1 MDKKVLKKMQ
11 RFVELS
17 AKFSKSESDVFPKD
31 ESRSNLLV
39 TNNSFGTL
47 VIGSTDYTGNGPWS
61 NSDTFVINGKSIYV
75 DENNNVK
82 AKDAKPLTRAEQILA
97 EAEIKARLSN
107 EFDEY
112 NNLRNELST
121 FLNAHENLI
130 K

>member
-1 MDKKVLKKMQ
+1 MQ

-17 AKFSKSESDVFPKD
+17 AKFSKSESDVFPKN
-31 ESRSNLLV
+31 ESQNSLI
-39 TNNSFGTL
+39 NNMHSGTL
-47 VIGSTDYTGNGPWS
+47 CIGSS
-61 NSDTFVINGKSIYV
+61 NAGITINPGYHALVINGKSIYV
-75 DENNNVK
+75 DEYNNVK
-82 AKDAKPLTRAEQILA
+82 AKDATPLTRAEKILA

-112 NNLRNELST
+112 NKLRDELML

>member
-17 AKFSKSESDVFPKD
+17 SKFSKSESEVFSKD
-31 ESRSNLLV
+31 EIRN
-39 TNNSFGTL
+39 TL
-47 VIGSTDYTGNGPWS
+47 VSNSNGTYIIGS
-61 NSDTFVINGKSIYV
+61 NSAWANCDTFVINGKSIYV

-97 EAEIKARLSN
+97 EAHVKATMSD

-112 NNLRNELST
+112 NKLRAELSAY
-121 FLNAHENLI
+121 LDAHENLV

>member
-1 MDKKVLKKMQ
+1 MQ

-47 VIGSTDYTGNGPWS
+47 VIGNTGNGPWS
-61 NSDTFVINGKSIYV
+61 NSNCDTFVINGKSIYV

-82 AKDAKPLTRAEQILA
+82 AKDTKPLTRAEQILA

>member
-17 AKFSKSESDVFPKD
+17 NKFSKLESEVFPKD
-31 ESRSNLLV
+31 ESRNILVSNS
-39 TNNSFGTL
+39 NGAYI
-47 VIGSTDYTGNGPWS
+47 IGS
-61 NSDTFVINGKSIYV
+61 NSAWANCDTFVINGKSIYV

-97 EAEIKARLSN
+97 EAHVKAKLSD

-112 NNLRNELST
+112 NKLRAELSAY
-121 FLNAHENLI
+121 LDAHENLV

>member
-17 AKFSKSESDVFPKD
+17 VKFSKSESDVFPKN
-31 ESRSNLLV
+31 ESHNSLV
-39 TNNSFGTL
+39 NNTHYGTL
-47 VIGSTDYTGNGPWS
+47 CIGSSNGGITMSPDYH
-61 NSDTFVINGKSIYV
+61 TFVINGKSIYV

-112 NNLRNELST
+112 NKLRDELMT
-121 FLNAHENLI
+121 FLNAHENLA

>member
-17 AKFSKSESDVFPKD
+17 NKFSKSESEVFPKD
-31 ESRSNLLV
+31 ESRNILVSNS
-39 TNNSFGTL
+39 NGAYI
-47 VIGSTDYTGNGPWS
+47 IGS
-61 NSDTFVINGKSIYV
+61 NSAWANCDTFVINGKSIYV

-97 EAEIKARLSN
+97 EAHVKATMSD

-112 NNLRNELST
+112 NKLRAELSAY
-121 FLNAHENLI
+121 LDAHENLV

>member
-1 MDKKVLKKMQ
+1 MQ

-17 AKFSKSESDVFPKD
+17 SKFSKSESEVFPKD
-31 ESRSNLLV
+31 VLRNIVSNTL
-39 TNNSFGTL
+39 TGTL
-47 VIGSTDYTGNGPWS
+47 VIGNTGNGVWS
-61 NSDTFVINGKSIYV
+61 NCDTFVINGKSIYV

-97 EAEIKARLSN
+97 EAHVKAIMSD

-112 NNLRNELST
+112 NKLRAELSAY
-121 FLNAHENLI
+121 LDAHENLV

>member
-17 AKFSKSESDVFPKD
+17 SKFSKSESEVFSKD
-31 ESRSNLLV
+31 ESRNTLVSN
-39 TNNSFGTL
+39 TFTGTL
-47 VIGSTDYTGNGPWS
+47 VIGSN
-61 NSDTFVINGKSIYV
+61 NSSWANCDTFVINGKSIYV

-97 EAEIKARLSN
+97 EAHVKATMSD

-112 NNLRNELST
+112 NKLRAELSAY
-121 FLNAHENLI
+121 LDAHENLV

>member
-17 AKFSKSESDVFPKD
+17 NKFSKSESEVFPKD
-31 ESRSNLLV
+31 ESRNTLVSN
-39 TNNSFGTL
+39 TFTGAL
-47 VIGSTDYTGNGPWS
+47 VIGNTGNSAWS
-61 NSDTFVINGKSIYV
+61 NCDTFVINGKSIYV

-97 EAEIKARLSN
+97 EAHVKAKLSD

-112 NNLRNELST
+112 NKLRAELSAY
-121 FLNAHENLI
+121 LDAHENLV

>member
-11 RFVELS
+11 RFVKLS
-17 AKFSKSESDVFPKD
+17 SKFSKSESEVFPKD
-31 ESRSNLLV
+31 ESRNTLTVS
-39 TNNSFGTL
+39 NSFTGTL
-47 VIGSTDYTGNGPWS
+47 SIGNTGNLAWANS
-61 NSDTFVINGKSIYV
+61 NCDTFVINGKSIYV

-97 EAEIKARLSN
+97 EAHVKATMSD

-112 NNLRNELST
+112 NKLRAELSAY
-121 FLNAHENLI
+121 LDAHENLV

>member
-1 MDKKVLKKMQ
+1 MQ

-17 AKFSKSESDVFPKD
+17 NKFSKSESEIFPKD
-31 ESRSNLLV
+31 ELRNIVSNTL
-39 TNNSFGTL
+39 TGRL
-47 VIGSTDYTGNGPWS
+47 VIGNTGNSAWANG
-61 NSDTFVINGKSIYV
+61 DTFVINGKSIYV

-97 EAEIKARLSN
+97 EAHVKATMSD

-112 NNLRNELST
+112 NKLRAELSAY
-121 FLNAHENLI
+121 LDAHENLV

>member
-17 AKFSKSESDVFPKD
+17 NKFSKSESDVFPKD
-31 ESRSNLLV
+31 ESRNSLV
-39 TNNSFGTL
+39 NNMHSGAL
-47 VIGSTDYTGNGPWS
+47 CIGSGTGGLTINPDYH
-61 NSDTFVINGKSIYV
+61 TFVINGKSIYV

-112 NNLRNELST
+112 NKLRDELML
-121 FLNAHENLI
+121 FLNAHENLT

>member
-17 AKFSKSESDVFPKD
+17 AKFSKLESDVFPKN
-31 ESRSNLLV
+31 ESQNSLINNMHSGSLCISN
-39 TNNSFGTL
+39 
-47 VIGSTDYTGNGPWS
+47 GNGITINP
-61 NSDTFVINGKSIYV
+61 DYHALVINGKSIYV
-75 DENNNVK
+75 DEYNNVK
-82 AKDAKPLTRAEQILA
+82 AKDATPLTRAEKILA

-112 NNLRNELST
+112 NKLRNELSI
-121 FLNAHENLI
+121 FLNAHENLV

>member
-17 AKFSKSESDVFPKD
+17 NKFSKSESEVFPKD
-31 ESRSNLLV
+31 ESRNILVSNS
-39 TNNSFGTL
+39 NSAYI
-47 VIGSTDYTGNGPWS
+47 IGS
-61 NSDTFVINGKSIYV
+61 NSAWANCDTFVINGKSIYV

-97 EAEIKARLSN
+97 EAHIKATMSD

-112 NNLRNELST
+112 NKLRAELSAY
-121 FLNAHENLI
+121 LDAHENLV

>member
-11 RFVELS
+11 RFVKLS
-17 AKFSKSESDVFPKD
+17 SKFSKSESEVFPKD
-31 ESRSNLLV
+31 ESRNTLTVSN
-39 TNNSFGTL
+39 GTL
-47 VIGSTDYTGNGPWS
+47 SIGNTVNLAWAKS
-61 NSDTFVINGKSIYV
+61 NCDTFVINGKSIYV

-97 EAEIKARLSN
+97 EAHVKATMSD

-112 NNLRNELST
+112 NKLRAELSAY
-121 FLNAHENLI
+121 LDAHENLV

>member
-17 AKFSKSESDVFPKD
+17 NKFSKSESDLFPKD
-31 ESRSNLLV
+31 EK
-39 TNNSFGTL
+39 TNSFG
-47 VIGSTDYTGNGPWS
+47 VSVVSGSNGYIIGSSSFCSHDAL
-61 NSDTFVINGKSIYV
+61 VINGKSIYV

-82 AKDAKPLTRAEQILA
+82 AKDAKPLTRAEIILA

-112 NNLRNELST
+112 NKLRDELML

>member
-17 AKFSKSESDVFPKD
+17 NKFSKLESEVFPKD
-31 ESRSNLLV
+31 ESRNILVSNS
-39 TNNSFGTL
+39 NGAYI
-47 VIGSTDYTGNGPWS
+47 IGS
-61 NSDTFVINGKSIYV
+61 NSAWANCDIFVINGKSIYV

-97 EAEIKARLSN
+97 EAHVKAKLSD

-112 NNLRNELST
+112 NKLRAELSAY
-121 FLNAHENLI
+121 LDAHENLV

>member
-17 AKFSKSESDVFPKD
+17 NKFSKSESDLFPKD
-31 ESRSNLLV
+31 V
-39 TNNSFGTL
+39 KTNSFGTL
-47 VIGSTDYTGNGPWS
+47 VMGTN
-61 NSDTFVINGKSIYV
+61 NSIFGQCDTFVINGKSIYV

-82 AKDAKPLTRAEQILA
+82 AKDATPLTRAEIILA
-97 EAEIKARLSN
+97 EAEINAKMSN

-112 NNLRNELST
+112 NILKTELST
-121 FLNAHENLI
+121 FLNSHDNLT

>member
-1 MDKKVLKKMQ
+1 MQ

-31 ESRSNLLV
+31 ESHSNLLV

-47 VIGSTDYTGNGPWS
+47 VIGNTGNTGYAGNGPWS
-61 NSDTFVINGKSIYV
+61 NCDTFVINGKSIYV

-82 AKDAKPLTRAEQILA
+82 AKDATPLTRAEQILA

-112 NNLRNELST
+112 NKLRNELIT
-121 FLNAHENLI
+121 FLDAHENLI

>member
-17 AKFSKSESDVFPKD
+17 AKFSKSESEVFPKD
-31 ESRSNLLV
+31 ESRNTLDSNS
-39 TNNSFGTL
+39 NGAYI
-47 VIGSTDYTGNGPWS
+47 IGSNGSGIWS
-61 NSDTFVINGKSIYV
+61 NCDTFVINGKSIYV

-97 EAEIKARLSN
+97 EAHVKATLSD

-112 NNLRNELST
+112 NKLRAELSAY
-121 FLNAHENLI
+121 LDAHENLV

>member
-1 MDKKVLKKMQ
+1 MQ

-17 AKFSKSESDVFPKD
+17 NKFSKSESEVFPKD
-31 ESRSNLLV
+31 ESRNILVSNS
-39 TNNSFGTL
+39 NSAYI
-47 VIGSTDYTGNGPWS
+47 IGS
-61 NSDTFVINGKSIYV
+61 NSAWANCDTFVINGKSIYV

-97 EAEIKARLSN
+97 EAHIKATMSD

-112 NNLRNELST
+112 NKLRAELSAY
-121 FLNAHENLI
+121 LDAHENLV

>member
-1 MDKKVLKKMQ
+1 MDKKILKKMQ

-17 AKFSKSESDVFPKD
+17 SKFSKSESEVFPKD
-31 ESRSNLLV
+31 ESYK
-39 TNNSFGTL
+39 TITTINSFTGTL
-47 VIGSTDYTGNGPWS
+47 SIGNTGNLAWS
-61 NSDTFVINGKSIYV
+61 NCDTFVINGKSIYV

-97 EAEIKARLSN
+97 EAHVKATLSD

-112 NNLRNELST
+112 NKLRVELST
-121 FLNAHENLI
+121 YLDAHENLV

>member
-17 AKFSKSESDVFPKD
+17 AKFSKLESDVFPKN
-31 ESRSNLLV
+31 ESQNSLI
-39 TNNSFGTL
+39 NNMHSGTL
-47 VIGSTDYTGNGPWS
+47 CIS
-61 NSDTFVINGKSIYV
+61 NSNGITINPDYYALVINGKSIYV
-75 DENNNVK
+75 DEYNNVK
-82 AKDAKPLTRAEQILA
+82 AKDATPLTRAEKILA

-112 NNLRNELST
+112 NKLRNELSI
-121 FLNAHENLI
+121 FLNAHENLV

>member
-1 MDKKVLKKMQ
+1 MQ

-17 AKFSKSESDVFPKD
+17 AKFSKSESDVFPKN
-31 ESRSNLLV
+31 ESQNSLI
-39 TNNSFGTL
+39 NNMHS
-47 VIGSTDYTGNGPWS
+47 GSLCIASGNGMTISP
-61 NSDTFVINGKSIYV
+61 DYHALVINGKSIYV
-75 DENNNVK
+75 DEYNNVK
-82 AKDAKPLTRAEQILA
+82 AKDATPLTRAEKILA

-112 NNLRNELST
+112 NKLRNELSI